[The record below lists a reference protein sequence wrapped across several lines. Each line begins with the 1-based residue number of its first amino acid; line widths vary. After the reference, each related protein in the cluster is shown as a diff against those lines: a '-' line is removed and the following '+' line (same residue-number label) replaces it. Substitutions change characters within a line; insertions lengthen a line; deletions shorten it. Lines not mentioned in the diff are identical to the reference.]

1 MGLTERSML
10 TRSFLSLSAS
20 GGEASERQ
28 AVPAREADFIVLPA
42 ATSDSWRTWLM
53 TGVRRPPFD
62 RSRIRGAHKGLKK
75 LLIEGTPGT
84 GDRPQ
89 PWNDFSSAMVR
100 QAVDEALN
108 SLPLQH
114 KQVVK
119 LAYFGGMSNREIATK
134 LEISPNAVRR
144 RLQEALAT
152 VSAFVERGRVLGR
165 RVVLAIAG
173 WFAGR
178 TIVDAA
184 HRSPG
189 VAVDQVLQAA
199 VVAVVGVAAAAV
211 LSANPATTSP
221 AQHNQSGGGNVR
233 MAAPAGAGHQVAPA
247 ANLPLKQAIPVD
259 PAIVPPIPGLLPIPL
274 PAADPGEP
282 IVPALPAVPVP
293 KVRLPVPVNDPPVTV
308 PDVPKLWR

>member
-1 MGLTERSML
+1 ML
-10 TRSFLSLSAS
+10 TRSFLSLSAPGS
-20 GGEASERQ
+20 EGGGRE
-28 AVPAREADFIVLPA
+28 AVPAKEADFIVLPA
-42 ATSDSWRTWLM
+42 AASDSWRTWLM

-62 RSRIRGAHKGLKK
+62 RSRIRGANKGLKK

-108 SLPLQH
+108 SLPVQH

-119 LAYFGGMSNREIATK
+119 LAYFGGMSNLEIATQ

-144 RLQEALAT
+144 RLQEALAA

-178 TIVDAA
+178 AIVEAT

-199 VVAVVGVAAAAV
+199 VVAVAGVAAAA
-211 LSANPATTSP
+211 LLAANPATTSP
-221 AQHNQSGGGNVR
+221 ARHNQSGGGNVR
-233 MAAPAGAGHQVAPA
+233 VAAPAGAGHQVAPA
-247 ANLPLKQAIPVD
+247 GNLPLKQAIPVD
-259 PAIVPPIPGLLPIPL
+259 PAAVPPLPGVLPVRL

-282 IVPALPAVPVP
+282 IVPALPAAPGL
-293 KVRLPVPVNDPPVTV
+293 KVRLPVPVNDPAVTA

>member
-1 MGLTERSML
+1 
-10 TRSFLSLSAS
+10 
-20 GGEASERQ
+20 
-28 AVPAREADFIVLPA
+28 
-42 ATSDSWRTWLM
+42 
-53 TGVRRPPFD
+53 
-62 RSRIRGAHKGLKK
+62 
-75 LLIEGTPGT
+75 
-84 GDRPQ
+84 
-89 PWNDFSSAMVR
+89 
-100 QAVDEALN
+100 
-108 SLPLQH
+108 
-114 KQVVK
+114 
-119 LAYFGGMSNREIATK
+119 
-134 LEISPNAVRR
+134 
-144 RLQEALAT
+144 

-259 PAIVPPIPGLLPIPL
+259 PAVVPPIPGLLPIPL